1 MSTGWLIGY
10 IIGGV
15 VVILVVAL
23 LLVLIFTARKIGTQ
37 ADEIEAALATARD
50 RTQALW
56 AVEQINARVTSIRHR
71 LSVTRRE
78 LGG

>member
-23 LLVLIFTARKIGTQ
+23 LLILIFTARKIGDQ
-37 ADEIEAALATARD
+37 ADDIEAALATARD
-50 RTQALW
+50 RTLALW
-56 AVEQINARVTSIRHR
+56 EVEQVNARVGSIRDR
-71 LSVTRRE
+71 LAAARQV